1 MYKVEKD
8 GMTNE
13 VESKVQLEAFINSG
27 WKQLKE
33 ENVVVENV
41 AEDKKSGRSI
51 RESSGTLGD
60 SLESL
65 LMSSRAVSMWRLGAI
80 PIMGRDVY
88 AKAVKEK

>member
-41 AEDKKSGRSI
+41 AEDKKSGRKPKDAT
-51 RESSGTLGD
+51 E
-60 SLESL
+60 E
-65 LMSSRAVSMWRLGAI
+65 
-80 PIMGRDVY
+80 
-88 AKAVKEK
+88 KE

>member
-13 VESKVQLEAFINSG
+13 VESKVQLEAFLNSG

-41 AEDKKSGRSI
+41 AEDKKPGRK
-51 RESSGTLGD
+51 
-60 SLESL
+60 
-65 LMSSRAVSMWRLGAI
+65 
-80 PIMGRDVY
+80 P
-88 AKAVKEK
+88 KATTEEKE

>member
-33 ENVVVENV
+33 ENVVAENV
-41 AEDKKSGRSI
+41 AEDKKPGRK
-51 RESSGTLGD
+51 
-60 SLESL
+60 
-65 LMSSRAVSMWRLGAI
+65 
-80 PIMGRDVY
+80 P
-88 AKAVKEK
+88 KAATEEKE

>member
-13 VESKVQLEAFINSG
+13 VESKVQLEAFLNSG

-41 AEDKKSGRSI
+41 AEDKKSVRK
-51 RESSGTLGD
+51 
-60 SLESL
+60 
-65 LMSSRAVSMWRLGAI
+65 
-80 PIMGRDVY
+80 P
-88 AKAVKEK
+88 KAATEEKE

>member
-33 ENVVVENV
+33 SKAENVVAENV
-41 AEDKKSGRSI
+41 AEDKKSGRK
-51 RESSGTLGD
+51 
-60 SLESL
+60 
-65 LMSSRAVSMWRLGAI
+65 
-80 PIMGRDVY
+80 P
-88 AKAVKEK
+88 KAATEEKE

>member
-41 AEDKKSGRSI
+41 AEDKKSGRK
-51 RESSGTLGD
+51 R
-60 SLESL
+60 
-65 LMSSRAVSMWRLGAI
+65 
-80 PIMGRDVY
+80 
-88 AKAVKEK
+88 KAATEEKE

>member
-33 ENVVVENV
+33 SKAENVVAENV
-41 AEDKKSGRSI
+41 AATE
-51 RESSGTLGD
+51 E
-60 SLESL
+60 
-65 LMSSRAVSMWRLGAI
+65 
-80 PIMGRDVY
+80 
-88 AKAVKEK
+88 KE

>member
-8 GMTNE
+8 GKTNE

-41 AEDKKSGRSI
+41 AEDQKSGRK
-51 RESSGTLGD
+51 
-60 SLESL
+60 
-65 LMSSRAVSMWRLGAI
+65 
-80 PIMGRDVY
+80 P
-88 AKAVKEK
+88 KAATEEKE

>member
-33 ENVVVENV
+33 LKEENVVVENV
-41 AEDKKSGRSI
+41 AEDKKSGRK
-51 RESSGTLGD
+51 
-60 SLESL
+60 
-65 LMSSRAVSMWRLGAI
+65 
-80 PIMGRDVY
+80 P
-88 AKAVKEK
+88 KAATEEKE

>member
-33 ENVVVENV
+33 ENVVVENE
-41 AEDKKSGRSI
+41 AEDKKSGRK
-51 RESSGTLGD
+51 
-60 SLESL
+60 
-65 LMSSRAVSMWRLGAI
+65 
-80 PIMGRDVY
+80 P
-88 AKAVKEK
+88 KAATEKKD

>member
-33 ENVVVENV
+33 ENVVDENV
-41 AEDKKSGRSI
+41 AEDKKSGRK
-51 RESSGTLGD
+51 
-60 SLESL
+60 
-65 LMSSRAVSMWRLGAI
+65 
-80 PIMGRDVY
+80 P
-88 AKAVKEK
+88 KAATEEKE

>member
-41 AEDKKSGRSI
+41 AEDKKSCPDR
-51 RESSGTLGD
+51 RNAD
-60 SLESL
+60 Q
-65 LMSSRAVSMWRLGAI
+65 
-80 PIMGRDVY
+80 
-88 AKAVKEK
+88 

>member
-13 VESKVQLEAFINSG
+13 VESEVQLEAFINSG

-41 AEDKKSGRSI
+41 AEDKKSGRK
-51 RESSGTLGD
+51 
-60 SLESL
+60 
-65 LMSSRAVSMWRLGAI
+65 
-80 PIMGRDVY
+80 P
-88 AKAVKEK
+88 KAATEEKE

>member
-13 VESKVQLEAFINSG
+13 VESKVQLEAFLNSR

-41 AEDKKSGRSI
+41 AEDKKSG
-51 RESSGTLGD
+51 SS
-60 SLESL
+60 
-65 LMSSRAVSMWRLGAI
+65 
-80 PIMGRDVY
+80 
-88 AKAVKEK
+88 

>member
-33 ENVVVENV
+33 SKAENVVAENV
-41 AEDKKSGRSI
+41 AEDKKPGRK
-51 RESSGTLGD
+51 
-60 SLESL
+60 
-65 LMSSRAVSMWRLGAI
+65 
-80 PIMGRDVY
+80 P
-88 AKAVKEK
+88 KAATEEKE

>member
-41 AEDKKSGRSI
+41 AEDKKSGR
-51 RESSGTLGD
+51 EPEAATEG
-60 SLESL
+60 
-65 LMSSRAVSMWRLGAI
+65 
-80 PIMGRDVY
+80 
-88 AKAVKEK
+88 KE